1 MTGKSADSSQSTAFL
16 TPFSAPALAARAAA
30 MVKTTLP
37 SNTGRLTS
45 SGAPEIRLSENPL
58 ATSLGYTGPA
68 AFNPY
73 FTSPENP
80 LRAGFVTGF
89 DQWFTQPTVH
99 SAIDSSASYA
109 MNPLHNATAEGA
121 AEALR
126 LIRGLDPGA
135 QATEY
140 RFGEEGGPYAADG
153 VTREVTLSD
162 GTRLNAGLIL
172 TYYYNGSAGVS
183 AGSDQML
190 ERLVTRAG

>member
-1 MTGKSADSSQSTAFL
+1 M
-16 TPFSAPALAARAAA
+16 AAGA
-30 MVKTTLP
+30 VKTTP
-37 SNTGRLTS
+37 ASKAGRLTN
-45 SGAPEIRLSENPL
+45 SGAPEILLSENPQ
-58 ATSLGYTGPA
+58 ASSLGYTGPA
-68 AFNPY
+68 SFNPY

-153 VTREVTLSD
+153 VTREITLSD
-162 GTRLNAGLIL
+162 GTRLNAGNIL
-172 TYYYNGSAGVS
+172 NYYYNGSAGVT
-183 AGSDQML
+183 AGSDQAL